1 MEVTIIWG
9 RPSSQDNSGTLS
21 IIQPPP
27 TVNPWSSRVF
37 LSLQNLP
44 KISDTHASVGWEDL
58 RFSIRAGNW
67 ISWKKSA
74 RFVSWEICGCQL
86 CGRPA
91 LLYLL
96 LSALF
101 LLNLDQDHASC
112 LCFVF
117 VFVLSALFLNLDQN
131 HASYPVSLFSLY
143 LSLSSSVSLSLCCP
157 PYFCRIQSKIMQAVT
172 EISPNVHSSGVSALS
187 LSFAPIIMQIV
198 ANSQLKSFKLPD
210 SA

>member
-44 KISDTHASVGWEDL
+44 KKSETRASVGWEDL

-67 ISWKKSA
+67 ISWKNLLDLFLG
-74 RFVSWEICGCQL
+74 RFVVVSHVGVLPSCIFCC
-86 CGRPA
+86 PPFFP
-91 LLYLL
+91 
-96 LSALF
+96 F
-101 LLNLDQDHASC
+101 LLNLDQDRASC
-112 LCFVF
+112 LCFC
-117 VFVLSALFLNLDQN
+117 
-131 HASYPVSLFSLY
+131 HCPVSLFSLY
-143 LSLSSSVSLSLCCP
+143 LSLSLSLCFCCP
-157 PYFCRIQSKIMQAVT
+157 PYFCQTQSKIMQAVT

-198 ANSQLKSFKLPD
+198 THFQLKSFKLPD

>member
-1 MEVTIIWG
+1 MTIIWG

-44 KISDTHASVGWEDL
+44 KKSDTRASVGCL
-58 RFSIRAGNW
+58 RRSEILYQSGKLNFL
-67 ISWKKSA
+67 KKST
-74 RFVSWEICGCQL
+74 RFVSWEICGCQP

-112 LCFVF
+112 LC
-117 VFVLSALFLNLDQN
+117 SC
-131 HASYPVSLFSLY
+131 HCPVSLFSLY
-143 LSLSSSVSLSLCCP
+143 LSLSLSLCFCCP
-157 PYFCRIQSKIMQAVT
+157 PYFCQTQSKIMQAVS